1 MRLTEFAF
9 IFGLFNQQYSF
20 TTNNYENL
28 SVSYP
33 VFTLTIYRWT
43 VSNLTN
49 YLFFKRN
56 FKCFFYLVL
65 SIGLQKIDSF
75 SE

>member
-43 VSNLTN
+43 VPTLLTTSSLN
-49 YLFFKRN
+49 VILSV
-56 FKCFFYLVL
+56 FYLVL